1 MSSLGARLRGFPRR
15 FPAGIWALVGI
26 QLITAFGFSISLPY
40 LSLYLHRQRG
50 LSMTA
55 VGGIMMASALAA
67 AAFRLLGGELSDRF
81 GRRPVLLFSLGLRVG
96 LFGGMAGLLAFSG
109 PIWAIALDYILVR
122 LTGALAMPAIS
133 AMVADLVPA
142 DRRNE
147 GYGILRAGTN
157 LGWGAGPAV
166 GGYLAVVYPYHVLFA
181 FTTLASLLSLVL
193 ALAFARE
200 SQCQREEGVGIR
212 ALLETFTDRHFIPF
226 VGLSL
231 PVLVVGG
238 QLVSTL
244 SVFVVDRLGY
254 PEAAFGGMLTLNGFL
269 VAVLQYPLAV
279 LLQRWPRLVGLVAGS
294 LLYGFGYVLF
304 GWLHAYGWLLGI
316 MVVITLGEILFAPTS
331 SAVVADLAPPAR
343 RGRYMGAFGLAESFG
358 WSAGPFLGGILLD
371 LFPDDPRSMWGI
383 ISSLSLVAAVGFIP
397 WWQRLKRS
405 RRVLPVPARTE
416 RA

>member
-1 MSSLGARLRGFPRR
+1 M
-15 FPAGIWALVGI
+15 VGI

-166 GGYLAVVYPYHVLFA
+166 GGYLAAVHPYHVLFV
-181 FTTLASLLSLVL
+181 FTTLTSLLSLAL

-226 VGLSL
+226 VALSL

-254 PEAAFGGMLTLNGFL
+254 SEAAFGGMLTLNGFL
-269 VAVLQYPLAV
+269 VAALQYPLAV
-279 LLQRWPRLVGLVAGS
+279 LLQRWPRTVGLVAGS
-294 LLYGFGYVLF
+294 LLYGFGYLLF
-304 GWLHAYGWLLGI
+304 GWLQAYGWLLGI
-316 MVVITLGEILFAPTS
+316 MVVVTLGEMLFAPTS

>member
-1 MSSLGARLRGFPRR
+1 M
-15 FPAGIWALVGI
+15 VGI
-26 QLITAFGFSISLPY
+26 QLITAVGFSISLPY

-96 LFGGMAGLLAFSG
+96 LFGGMAGLLALSG

-133 AMVADLVPA
+133 AMVADLVPV

-157 LGWGAGPAV
+157 LGWGAGPAI
-166 GGYLAVVYPYHVLFA
+166 GGYLAAVYPYHVLFA
-181 FTTLASLLSLVL
+181 FTTLASLLSLAL

-200 SQCQREEGVGIR
+200 SQRQREEGVGIR

-226 VGLSL
+226 VALAL

-254 PEAAFGGMLTLNGFL
+254 SEAAFGGMLTLNGFL
-269 VAVLQYPLAV
+269 VAALQYPLAV
-279 LLQRWPRLVGLVAGS
+279 LLQRWPRLVGLIAGS
-294 LLYGFGYVLF
+294 LLYGFGYLLF
-304 GWLHAYGWLLGI
+304 GWLQAYGWLLGT
-316 MVVITLGEILFAPTS
+316 MVVVTLGEMLFAPTS

-371 LFPDDPRSMWGI
+371 LFPEDPRSMWGI

-397 WWQRLKRS
+397 WWRRLKRS

>member
-1 MSSLGARLRGFPRR
+1 
-15 FPAGIWALVGI
+15 
-26 QLITAFGFSISLPY
+26 
-40 LSLYLHRQRG
+40 
-50 LSMTA
+50 
-55 VGGIMMASALAA
+55 
-67 AAFRLLGGELSDRF
+67 
-81 GRRPVLLFSLGLRVG
+81 
-96 LFGGMAGLLAFSG
+96 MAGLLAFSG

-181 FTTLASLLSLVL
+181 FTTLASLLSLAL

-316 MVVITLGEILFAPTS
+316 MVVITLGEMLFAPTS

-371 LFPDDPRSMWGI
+371 LFPEDPRSMWGI

>member
-1 MSSLGARLRGFPRR
+1 M
-15 FPAGIWALVGI
+15 VGI

-181 FTTLASLLSLVL
+181 FTTLASLLSLAL

-371 LFPDDPRSMWGI
+371 LFPEDPRSMWGI

>member
-1 MSSLGARLRGFPRR
+1 M
-15 FPAGIWALVGI
+15 VGI

-181 FTTLASLLSLVL
+181 FTTLASLLSLAL

-244 SVFVVDRLGY
+244 SIFVVDRLGY
-254 PEAAFGGMLTLNGFL
+254 SEAAFGGMLTLNGFL

-316 MVVITLGEILFAPTS
+316 MVVITLGEMLFAPTS

-383 ISSLSLVAAVGFIP
+383 ISTLSLVAAVGFIP

-416 RA
+416 RT

>member
-1 MSSLGARLRGFPRR
+1 M
-15 FPAGIWALVGI
+15 VGI

-181 FTTLASLLSLVL
+181 FTTLASLLSLAL

-316 MVVITLGEILFAPTS
+316 MVVITLGEMLFAPTS

-371 LFPDDPRSMWGI
+371 LFPEDPRSMWGI

>member
-1 MSSLGARLRGFPRR
+1 
-15 FPAGIWALVGI
+15 
-26 QLITAFGFSISLPY
+26 
-40 LSLYLHRQRG
+40 
-50 LSMTA
+50 
-55 VGGIMMASALAA
+55 
-67 AAFRLLGGELSDRF
+67 
-81 GRRPVLLFSLGLRVG
+81 
-96 LFGGMAGLLAFSG
+96 GLLAFSG

-181 FTTLASLLSLVL
+181 FTTLASLLSLAL

-304 GWLHAYGWLLGI
+304 GWLHTYGWLLGI
-316 MVVITLGEILFAPTS
+316 MVVITLGEMLFAPTS

-371 LFPDDPRSMWGI
+371 LFPEDPRSMWGI

>member
-1 MSSLGARLRGFPRR
+1 M
-15 FPAGIWALVGI
+15 VGI

-166 GGYLAVVYPYHVLFA
+166 GGYLAAVHPYHVLFA
-181 FTTLASLLSLVL
+181 FTTLASLLSLAL

-316 MVVITLGEILFAPTS
+316 MVVITLGEMLFAPTS

-371 LFPDDPRSMWGI
+371 LFPEDPRSMWGI

>member
-1 MSSLGARLRGFPRR
+1 M
-15 FPAGIWALVGI
+15 VGI

-181 FTTLASLLSLVL
+181 FTTLASLLSLAL

-316 MVVITLGEILFAPTS
+316 MVVITLGEMLFAPTS